1 MEVYV
6 ARQPIFNRSKRI
18 YGYELLFRGG
28 SANAFPPI
36 DGDTATSKLLSSSF
50 FNVGIE
56 QLTGGRKAFVNF
68 TEELLVKRIPVLFPK
83 DVLVVEILENVNP
96 HNGVVEACRE
106 IAKQGY
112 LVALDDF
119 FYNTEWDALISLA
132 NIIKIDFLATPI
144 ETIKAYVQKLAR
156 PGLKFLA
163 EKVETYEEFQ
173 TALDLGFEFF
183 QGYFFSKPQMVEGK
197 DISPSKINLLQLVAE
212 ANRPDFRFEELEKIV
227 SRDVSISYKLMR
239 YINSPFFKRVHEI
252 SSIKQAVVL
261 LGEEGMKRFISLIV
275 MAKLASDKPEEL
287 VRTSIIRARLCEL
300 LGKYAQTQID
310 GSELFTLGLFS
321 LIDAIM
327 DQKMETVMQKLPLA
341 EPIKKALTS
350 GEGRLADYLK
360 VATSY
365 EAGDWEGF
373 ARSTQRLGIEQERVP
388 KLYLEALGWADSMN
402 NV

>member
-6 ARQPIFNRSKRI
+6 ARQPIFNRTKKI
-18 YGYELLFRGG
+18 FGYELLFRGG
-28 SANAFPPI
+28 TTNAFPPI
-36 DGDTATSKLLSSSF
+36 DGDTATSKLLSNSF
-50 FNVGIE
+50 FNIGIE
-56 QLTGGRKAFVNF
+56 QLTGGKKAFVNF
-68 TEELLVKRIPVLFPK
+68 TEDLLVKKVPSLFPK
-83 DVLVVEILENVNP
+83 NILVVEILEDVKP

-112 LVALDDF
+112 PVALDDF
-119 FYNTEWDALISLA
+119 FYTSEWDTLISLA
-132 NIIKIDFLATPI
+132 DVIKIDFMAT
-144 ETIKAYVQKLAR
+144 EANTIKEYVHGLSR

-163 EKVETYEEFQ
+163 EKVETHEEFEF
-173 TALDLGFEFF
+173 ALELGFEYF
-183 QGYFFSKPQMVEGK
+183 QGYFFSKPQIVEGK
-197 DISPSKINLLQLVAE
+197 DVSPSKINLVQLLAE
-212 ANRPDFRFEELEKIV
+212 ANRPDFRFDELEKIV

-261 LGEEGMKRFISLIV
+261 LGEQGMRQFISLIV

-300 LGKYAQTQID
+300 LGRCGKGEVE

-327 DQKMETVMQKLPLA
+327 DERMHTLMEKLPLTEA
-341 EPIKKALTS
+341 IKKALTS
-350 GEGRLADYLK
+350 NQGVLADYLK

-365 EAGDWEGF
+365 ESGDWESF
-373 ARSTQRLGIEQERVP
+373 EESTQKLGIDQESVP
-388 KLYLEALGWADSMN
+388 GLYLEALGWADSMN
-402 NV
+402 NI